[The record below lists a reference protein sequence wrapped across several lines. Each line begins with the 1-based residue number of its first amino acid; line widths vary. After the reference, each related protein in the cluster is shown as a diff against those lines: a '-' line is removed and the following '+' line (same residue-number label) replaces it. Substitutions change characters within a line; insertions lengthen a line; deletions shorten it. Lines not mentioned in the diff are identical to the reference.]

1 MRPGA
6 YGETVVSGP
15 LEQRFP
21 KVGSLKKMERKQPAR
36 LADVA
41 RAAGVS
47 VATASRVLNGSPH
60 RVSDQLSERVREA
73 ARRLRYAPNV
83 GAQVL
88 ARSTSQ
94 TVALLLH
101 DVTDPYFGQI
111 AGGVLAEAA
120 RRDVRVLI
128 ADTGIDADSEVQH
141 LDSLRGYRPRAV
153 IVAGSRTTDEEAEGR
168 LAEHLSDLL
177 ELGATVVS
185 IGQPGP
191 PGRVVRP
198 ANREGAA
205 DLARFL
211 VEQGHR
217 EFALVSG
224 PEQLRVVCDRRE
236 GFVGA
241 LPPEASVVHVAS
253 EFSRDGGYQA
263 GRELLERG
271 SLPTAV
277 FVTGDVQA
285 TGLCTALREGGVRIP
300 EEVSVAGF
308 DDIPIVRDLT
318 PSLTT
323 VALPLHDM
331 GVKALTAALEEDFPE
346 VLLIGT
352 ELVERDSTA
361 PPRGR

>member
-1 MRPGA
+1 
-6 YGETVVSGP
+6 
-15 LEQRFP
+15 
-21 KVGSLKKMERKQPAR
+21 MERKQPAR

-88 ARSTSQ
+88 ARATSQ

-111 AGGVLAEAA
+111 AGGVLAEAS
-120 RRDVRVLI
+120 RRGVRVLI
-128 ADTGIDADSEVQH
+128 ADTGIDPDSEIQH

-153 IVAGSRTTDEEAEGR
+153 IVAGSRTTDEAAEER
-168 LAEHLSDLL
+168 LADHLADLL
-177 ELGATVVS
+177 ELGANVVS
-185 IGQPGP
+185 VGQPGL

-198 ANREGAA
+198 GNREGAA
-205 DLARFL
+205 ALARHL
-211 VEQGHR
+211 VELGHHD
-217 EFALVSG
+217 FALVSG
-224 PEQLRVVCDRRE
+224 PEQLQVVRERRD
-236 GFVGA
+236 GFISA
-241 LPPEASVVHVAS
+241 LPTDANVVHVAS
-253 EFSRDGGYQA
+253 EFTRDGGYRA
-263 GRELLERG
+263 GRMLLDRPD
-271 SLPTAV
+271 LPTAV

-300 EEVSVAGF
+300 DEVSVAGF
-308 DDIPIVRDLT
+308 DDIPVVRDLT

-331 GVKALTAALEEDFPE
+331 GVKALEAALEEGADYPDE
-346 VLLIGT
+346 LSIEAELI
-352 ELVERDSTA
+352 ERDSTA
-361 PPRGR
+361 APRK

>member
-1 MRPGA
+1 
-6 YGETVVSGP
+6 
-15 LEQRFP
+15 
-21 KVGSLKKMERKQPAR
+21 MERKQPAR

-120 RRDVRVLI
+120 HRNVRVLI
-128 ADTGIDADSEVQH
+128 ADTGIDPDSEIQH

-153 IVAGSRTTDEEAEGR
+153 IVAGSRTTDDAAESR
-168 LAEHLSDLL
+168 LADHLSDLL

-185 IGQPGP
+185 VGQPGL

-198 ANREGAA
+198 ANREGASV
-205 DLARFL
+205 LAKFL
-211 VEQGHR
+211 VDLGHR
-217 EFALVSG
+217 DFALVSG
-224 PEQLRVVCDRRE
+224 PEQLQVVRDRRD

-241 LPPEASVVHVAS
+241 LPEDAKVVFVPS

-271 SLPTAV
+271 ELPTAV

-285 TGLCTALREGGVRIP
+285 TGLCTALREAGVRIP

-308 DDIPIVRDLT
+308 DDIPVVRDLT

-331 GVKALTAALEEDFPE
+331 GIRALDAALEEGGDYPDQISVE
-346 VLLIGT
+346 AELI
-352 ELVERDSTA
+352 ERASTA
-361 PPRGR
+361 PPRTK

>member
-1 MRPGA
+1 M
-6 YGETVVSGP
+6 
-15 LEQRFP
+15 
-21 KVGSLKKMERKQPAR
+21 GSLSEMERKQPAR

-88 ARSTSQ
+88 ARATSQ

-120 RRDVRVLI
+120 RRNVRVLI
-128 ADTGIDADSEVQH
+128 ADTGIDPDSEVQH

-153 IVAGSRTTDEEAEGR
+153 IVAGSRTTDKAAEQR
-168 LAEHLSDLL
+168 LAEHLADLL

-185 IGQPGP
+185 VGQPGL

-205 DLARFL
+205 SLARFL
-211 VEQGHR
+211 AELGHR
-217 EFALVSG
+217 RFAVVAG
-224 PEQLRVVCDRRE
+224 PEQLQVVRERRE
-236 GFVGA
+236 GFLSA
-241 LPPEASVVHVAS
+241 LPEEAEVVHVSA
-253 EFSRDGGYQA
+253 EFTRDGGYKA
-263 GRELLERG
+263 GRALLDGEQ
-271 SLPTAV
+271 LPTAV
-277 FVTGDVQA
+277 FVTSDVQA
-285 TGLCTALREGGVRIP
+285 TGLCTALREGGVSIP
-300 EEVSVAGF
+300 DQVSVAGF

-323 VALPLHDM
+323 VALPLHEM
-331 GVKALTAALEEDFPE
+331 GVKALEAALVEEEDYPE
-346 VLLIGT
+346 ELMVDAELI
-352 ELVERDSTA
+352 ERDSTA
-361 PPRGR
+361 RPRP

>member
-1 MRPGA
+1 
-6 YGETVVSGP
+6 
-15 LEQRFP
+15 
-21 KVGSLKKMERKQPAR
+21 MERKQPAR

-128 ADTGIDADSEVQH
+128 ADTGIDPDSEVQH

-153 IVAGSRTTDEEAEGR
+153 IVAGSRTVDAEAEQR
-168 LAEHLSDLL
+168 LSDQLSELL

-185 IGQPGP
+185 VGQPGL
-191 PGRVVRP
+191 PGRVVSP
-198 ANREGAA
+198 GNREGAA
-205 DLARFL
+205 ALARHL
-211 VEQGHR
+211 VGLGHR
-217 EFALVSG
+217 DFALVSG
-224 PEQLRVVCDRRE
+224 PEQLQVVRERRD
-236 GFVGA
+236 GFMEA
-241 LPPEASVVHVAS
+241 LPSDAKVVHVAS
-253 EFSRDGGYQA
+253 EFTRDGGYLA

-271 SLPTAV
+271 SRPTAV

-285 TGLCTALREGGVRIP
+285 TGLCTALREAGVRIP

-308 DDIPIVRDLT
+308 DDIPVVRDLT

-323 VALPLHDM
+323 VALPLHEM
-331 GVKALTAALEEDFPE
+331 GVKALEAALDEEGAVADEVAVPAELIERASTAAP
-346 VLLIGT
+346 
-352 ELVERDSTA
+352 RD
-361 PPRGR
+361 

>member
-1 MRPGA
+1 
-6 YGETVVSGP
+6 
-15 LEQRFP
+15 
-21 KVGSLKKMERKQPAR
+21 MERKQPAR

-120 RRDVRVLI
+120 RRNVRVLI
-128 ADTGIDADSEVQH
+128 ADTGIDPDSEVQH

-153 IVAGSRTTDEEAEGR
+153 IVAGSRTVDAEAEQR
-168 LAEHLSDLL
+168 LSDQLSELL

-185 IGQPGP
+185 VGQPGL
-191 PGRVVRP
+191 PGRVVSP
-198 ANREGAA
+198 GNREGAA
-205 DLARFL
+205 ALARYL
-211 VEQGHR
+211 VGLGHR
-217 EFALVSG
+217 DFAVVSG
-224 PEQLRVVCDRRE
+224 PEQLQVVRERRD
-236 GFVGA
+236 GFMEA
-241 LPPEASVVHVAS
+241 LPSDAKVVHVAS
-253 EFSRDGGYQA
+253 EFTRDGGYQA
-263 GRELLERG
+263 GRELLEHG
-271 SLPTAV
+271 SRPTAV

-308 DDIPIVRDLT
+308 DDIPVVRDLT

-323 VALPLHDM
+323 VALPLHEM
-331 GVKALTAALEEDFPE
+331 GVRALEAALDEEGAVADEVAVPAELIERASTAAP
-346 VLLIGT
+346 
-352 ELVERDSTA
+352 RD
-361 PPRGR
+361 

>member
-1 MRPGA
+1 M
-6 YGETVVSGP
+6 
-15 LEQRFP
+15 
-21 KVGSLKKMERKQPAR
+21 GSLSEMERKQPAR

-128 ADTGIDADSEVQH
+128 ADTGIDPDSEIQH

-153 IVAGSRTTDEEAEGR
+153 IVAGSRTTDEAAEAR
-168 LAEHLSDLL
+168 LSTHLSELL

-185 IGQPGP
+185 IGQPGL
-191 PGRVVRP
+191 PGRVVSP
-198 ANREGAA
+198 ANRDGAA
-205 DLARFL
+205 QLARYL
-211 VEQGHR
+211 VELGHR
-217 EFALVSG
+217 SFAVVSG
-224 PEQLRVVCDRRE
+224 PEQLQVVRDRRD
-236 GFVGA
+236 GFVAA
-241 LPPEASVVHVAS
+241 LPSDASVTHVS
-253 EFSRDGGYQA
+253 GEFSRDGGYRA
-263 GRELLERG
+263 GQELVEKG
-271 SLPTAV
+271 DLPTAV

-285 TGLCTALREGGVRIP
+285 TGLCSALREHGVPIP
-300 EEVSVAGF
+300 GEVSVAGF
-308 DDIPIVRDLT
+308 DDIPVVRDLT

-331 GVKALTAALEEDFPE
+331 GVQALRAALEEDGEFPAE
-346 VLLIGT
+346 LGVEATLI
-352 ELVERDSTA
+352 ERESTA
-361 PPRGR
+361 APRSA

>member
-1 MRPGA
+1 M
-6 YGETVVSGP
+6 
-15 LEQRFP
+15 
-21 KVGSLKKMERKQPAR
+21 GSLSEMERKQPAR

-120 RRDVRVLI
+120 HRNVRVLI
-128 ADTGIDADSEVQH
+128 ADTGIDPDSEVQH

-153 IVAGSRTTDEEAEGR
+153 IVAGSRTTDEAAESR
-168 LAEHLSDLL
+168 LADHLSDLL

-185 IGQPGP
+185 VGQPGL
-191 PGRVVRP
+191 PGRLVRP
-198 ANREGAA
+198 ANREGAGA
-205 DLARFL
+205 LARFL

-217 EFALVSG
+217 EFAVVAG
-224 PEQLRVVCDRRE
+224 PEQLQVVRDRRD

-241 LPPEASVVHVAS
+241 LPPEADVVHVLS

-263 GRELLERG
+263 GRELLARD

-331 GVKALTAALEEDFPE
+331 GAKALEAALDEDVEFPDE
-346 VLLIGT
+346 LLIEA
-352 ELVERDSTA
+352 ELVARDSTA
-361 PPRGR
+361 PPREK

>member
-1 MRPGA
+1 M
-6 YGETVVSGP
+6 
-15 LEQRFP
+15 
-21 KVGSLKKMERKQPAR
+21 GSLSEMERKQPAR

-88 ARSTSQ
+88 ARATSQ

-120 RRDVRVLI
+120 RRNVRVLI
-128 ADTGIDADSEVQH
+128 ADTGIDPDSEVQH

-153 IVAGSRTTDEEAEGR
+153 IVAGSRTTDDAAEQR

-185 IGQPGP
+185 VGQPGL

-205 DLARFL
+205 ALARFL
-211 VEQGHR
+211 TELGHR
-217 EFALVSG
+217 RFAVVAG
-224 PEQLRVVCDRRE
+224 PEQLQVVRERRE
-236 GFVGA
+236 GFLSA
-241 LPPEASVVHVAS
+241 LPEDAEIAHVAA

-263 GRELLERG
+263 GRALLDGARQDGG

-277 FVTGDVQA
+277 FVTSDVQA
-285 TGLCTALREGGVRIP
+285 TGLCTALREGGVSIP
-300 EEVSVAGF
+300 EQVSVAGF

-331 GVKALTAALEEDFPE
+331 GVKALEAALVEDADYPDE
-346 VLLIGT
+346 LKIDT
-352 ELVERDSTA
+352 ELIERASTA
-361 PPRGR
+361 RPRP